1 MHELSI
7 TEGILSIALGA
18 AGGRRI
24 TAVNLVIGDLSSF
37 VDDSVQFYFD
47 ILSKG
52 TPAESAVL
60 NFQRLPATATCSAC
74 GLVFGVQAPLVPE
87 CPQCGSVHLAI
98 TGGRELRVE
107 SIEVDDGSSGN

>member
-47 ILSKG
+47 MLSKG
-52 TPAESAVL
+52 TLAESAAL
-60 NFQRLPATATCSAC
+60 NFQRLPATATCSDLRTRVR
-74 GLVFGVQAPLVPE
+74 GQG
-87 CPQCGSVHLAI
+87 AI
-98 TGGRELRVE
+98 DAGMPTVRERSPGDHRRAGTARGE
-107 SIEVDDGSSGN
+107 Y

>member
-18 AGGRRI
+18 AGGQRI

-47 ILSKG
+47 ILSRG
-52 TPAESAVL
+52 TSAEAATL
-60 NFQRLPATATCSAC
+60 NFVRVPATALCADC
-74 GLVFGVQAPLVPE
+74 GRTFETKAPLAPA
-87 CPQCGSVHLAI
+87 CPHCGSAHLVI

-107 SIEVDDGSSGN
+107 SIEVEDAGNGR

>member
-24 TAVNLVIGDLSSF
+24 TAINLMIGDLSSF
-37 VDDSVQFYFD
+37 VDDSMQFYFD
-47 ILSKG
+47 ILSRG
-52 TPAESAVL
+52 TLAESATL
-60 NFQRLPATATCSAC
+60 TFLRQPATATCSAC
-74 GLVFGVQAPLVPE
+74 GHVFETKAPLSPE
-87 CPQCGSVHLAI
+87 CPKCGSVHLAI

-107 SIEVDDGSSGN
+107 SIEVEDGNSGR

>member
-47 ILSKG
+47 MLSRG
-52 TPAESAVL
+52 TLAEPAAL
-60 NFQRLPATATCSAC
+60 NFQRLPATATVQCLRTRFRGQGAL
-74 GLVFGVQAPLVPE
+74 GAGVPGV
-87 CPQCGSVHLAI
+87 
-98 TGGRELRVE
+98 RERSPGDHRRAGTARRE
-107 SIEVDDGSSGN
+107 Y

>member
-24 TAVNLVIGDLSSF
+24 RTVNLVIGDLSSF

-47 ILSKG
+47 MLSRG
-52 TPAESAVL
+52 TLAECAW
-60 NFQRLPATATCSAC
+60 
-74 GLVFGVQAPLVPE
+74 
-87 CPQCGSVHLAI
+87 
-98 TGGRELRVE
+98 
-107 SIEVDDGSSGN
+107 DGFL